1 MNIQELVGFLE
12 NSQVIGENDIKEF
25 ADILAYAPYC
35 TPIRLLYLKGLKQT
49 ESIHYA
55 RELKKAAVY
64 VNSPRQMYEFL
75 QDHAQEEKVRVR
87 KPKHSA
93 DYFGMLEQLKSSG
106 NETGELQQLAL
117 KLKQARE
124 NLQAE
129 PVVPIVQKNNE
140 QPLLQQDEIKNC
152 IKEERYADAIEI
164 LRQLN
169 LNNPKKSAYFAD
181 QIRFLQKVMENKGIP
196 MENK

>member
-1 MNIQELVGFLE
+1 MNIQELVGFWE
-12 NSQVIGENDIKEF
+12 NGQAIGENEIKEF
-25 ADILAYAPYC
+25 ADILSYAPYC
-35 TPIRLLYLKGLKQT
+35 APIRLLYLKGLKQT

-75 QDHAQEEKVRVR
+75 QEHASVEKVRVR

-93 DYFGMLEQLKSSG
+93 DYFGMLEQLKNSG

-129 PVVPIVQKNNE
+129 PVVAPVQKPND
-140 QPLLQQDEIKNC
+140 QQSQLQEEVRSC
-152 IKEERYADAIEI
+152 IKQKRYADAIEI

-181 QIRFLQKVMENKGIP
+181 QIRFLQKVMENKGNP